1 MDTRNIVKI
10 KNKRG
15 SDMRDHTLPNGKWD
29 FDDKVTAVFDDM
41 LERSIPQYDIMRQGV
56 ASLVKTFVKEGDNI
70 IDIGC
75 SNGIGL
81 EQVVESTKNNCSYI
95 GLEISEP
102 MLKDAQKRFKGNEN
116 VTIQEADLRFH
127 NFDTS
132 AKVILS
138 VLTLMFIP
146 IEYRQQVLDKCYQ
159 ALPEGGALI
168 VVEKILG
175 ETGNLNNLYINEYLR
190 MKEKNGYSKEEID
203 RKRYSLEGV
212 LVPLTAKWNEQ
223 LITSAGF
230 RYTDCFWRWM
240 NFAGWIAIK

>member
-1 MDTRNIVKI
+1 
-10 KNKRG
+10 
-15 SDMRDHTLPNGKWD
+15 MRDHTLPKGKWD

-56 ASLVKTFVKEGDNI
+56 TSLVKTFVEDGDNI

-81 EQVVESTKNNCSYI
+81 EHIVKSTSNNCSYT

-102 MLKDAQKRFKGNEN
+102 MLQEAQRRFEGNKN
-116 VTIQEADLRFH
+116 VNIQHADLRVH
-127 NFDTS
+127 NFDSS

-146 IEYRQQVLDKCYQ
+146 IEYRQQVLDKCYK

-175 ETGNLNNLYINEYLR
+175 ETGSLNSLYVDEYLQ
-190 MKEKNGYSKEEID
+190 MKVNNGYSKEEID